1 MSDGDDI
8 REVELVGHSKNTVG
22 FFDEL
27 GGGDIRG
34 VQFAECCKLAV
45 TVVDDGDITGGE

>member
-8 REVELVGHSKNTVG
+8 REVELVGHRKNTAGVC
-22 FFDEL
+22 EEW

-34 VQFAECCKLAV
+34 VQVAECCKLAV
-45 TVVDDGDITGGE
+45 GVVDDGDITGGE